1 MTKKISRIIAT
12 VMLVIAVGF
21 VGYALSHPEASF
33 PWSSVITLGIYIV
46 YLIAMIIMFVAPFK
60 EQ

>member
-33 PWSSVITLGIYIV
+33 SWSNAITLGVFIV
-46 YLIAMIIMFVAPFK
+46 FLIAMIIMFVAPFK
-60 EQ
+60 KQ